1 MIRQRRT
8 FDLSTKKKT
17 VARIKA
23 GEISLN
29 QAARELQV
37 APSVVNYWINQF
49 TEGKL
54 LEKPTKREK
63 QLEEENR
70 KLKERLGNLYNI
82 VEDLKKTA
90 DSKRRMK
97 NEDSCV
103 ITEKN
108 LHLFLKGAKSSDSQ

>member
-1 MIRQRRT
+1 MFLKFISSHILEYRRLRIEL
-8 FDLSTKKKT
+8 DLIDSNLGDKYPIVKIITKHL
-17 VARIKA
+17 RDPLCDI
-23 GEISLN
+23 
-29 QAARELQV
+29 
-37 APSVVNYWINQF
+37 
-49 TEGKL
+49 
-54 LEKPTKREK
+54 K

-97 NEDSCV
+97 SEDSCV